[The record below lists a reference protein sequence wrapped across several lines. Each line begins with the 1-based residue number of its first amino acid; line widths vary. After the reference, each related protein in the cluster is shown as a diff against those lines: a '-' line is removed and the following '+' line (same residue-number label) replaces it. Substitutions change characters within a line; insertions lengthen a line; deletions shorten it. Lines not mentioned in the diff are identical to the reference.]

1 MLNCFINQGKYMLIA
16 AVFLLLVTIMLGIAN
31 LMNLLQEQMRY
42 KTVVILH
49 GLMAITAWLFVC
61 LHMITV
67 GYSTILLVSFV
78 MLSLTVL
85 GGLTL
90 LAFRSKH
97 QRPPM
102 LIVIF
107 HPILA
112 ITTLIL
118 LTISILP

>member
-1 MLNCFINQGKYMLIA
+1 MLITA
-16 AVFLLLVTIMLGIAN
+16 ALLLLVAIMLGVAN
-31 LMNLLQEQMRY
+31 LENLLQKQMRS
-42 KTVVILH
+42 KTVVVLH
-49 GLMAITAWLFVC
+49 GSVAIIAWLLVC
-61 LHMITV
+61 LHMITT

-90 LAFRSKH
+90 LGFRFKH

-102 LIVIF
+102 LVVIF

-112 ITTLIL
+112 ITSLIL